1 MKLAAS
7 LMLSAL
13 ALAQSAGV
21 IIPDLAKAKWTHE
34 ANEPPGAESIFLRQD
49 EKTGGMDL
57 LVRYAPGQK
66 LAAHWHS
73 VNERLILIEGKVTV
87 KVGEGAE
94 TTLVPGAFSFV
105 PAKEPHRLACVSDT
119 RCTFYIAWD
128 GKLDSHKVQ

>member
-7 LMLSAL
+7 LMFCTL
-13 ALAQSAGV
+13 AFAQSGG
-21 IIPDLAKAKWTHE
+21 ITIPDLAKAKWTHE

-73 VNERLILIEGKVTV
+73 VNERMILLEGKVTV
-87 KVGEGAE
+87 KAGEGPE
-94 TTLVPGAFSFV
+94 TTLTPGAFTFV
-105 PAKEPHRLACVSDT
+105 PAREPHRLSCVSDT

-128 GKLDSHKVQ
+128 GKLDNHKVQ